1 MEAVYSLLNV
11 ERGVPEVFNSVYD
24 IRELL
29 KVFYYLND
37 KKAIKDMDLP
47 IPGLIE
53 KIGRKK
59 LKGTFIEEL
68 LQEAHLM

>member
-29 KVFYYLND
+29 KAFYYLND

-47 IPGLIE
+47 IGID
-53 KIGRKK
+53 
-59 LKGTFIEEL
+59 
-68 LQEAHLM
+68 

>member
-11 ERGVPEVFNSVYD
+11 ERGVPEVFNSAYD

-29 KVFYYLND
+29 KAFYYLND

-59 LKGTFIEEL
+59 LIGTFIEEL